1 MPHLR
6 LEQVGALLVIDT
18 ETTGGTVG
26 FGYESDDEF
35 EVGDD
40 PFVETEG
47 DDEEG
52 DA

>member
-1 MPHLR
+1 M
-6 LEQVGALLVIDT
+6 
-18 ETTGGTVG
+18 G
-26 FGYESDDEF
+26 FGYESDEF

-47 DDEEG
+47 DDEDEEG